1 LWLNKIYLSLMYET
15 ERKIVQEP
23 TR

>member
-1 LWLNKIYLSLMYET
+1 LRLNKIYLSLMYET